1 MSAKVTAVE
10 ARLRF
15 GMILQR
21 VAAGEKIVVTRY
33 DKPVARISP
42 ADGRD
47 LRNVRQAADSLT
59 VLRSAIAE
67 WRGFGQGLDGREVKS
82 MIEEGRR

>member
-1 MSAKVTAVE
+1 MSARVTARE
-10 ARLRF
+10 AKVRF
-15 GMILQR
+15 GTILQR
-21 VAAGEKIVVTRY
+21 VAKGEEIVVTRY

-47 LRNVRQAADSLT
+47 LRDVRQAVAALRA
-59 VLRSAIAE
+59 LRSTIAE
-67 WRGFGQGLDGREVKS
+67 RRGSGQGLDDREVRS